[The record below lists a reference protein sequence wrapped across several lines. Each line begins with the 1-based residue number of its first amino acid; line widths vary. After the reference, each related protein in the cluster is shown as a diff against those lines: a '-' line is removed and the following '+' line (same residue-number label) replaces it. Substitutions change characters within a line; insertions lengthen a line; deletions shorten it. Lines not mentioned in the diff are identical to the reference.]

1 MGRRILGKGR
11 AMSDSILLNYLLV
24 LSTIIIVFGMIN
36 KETEIWRKSDKFGE
50 VFGALPV

>member
-11 AMSDSILLNYLLV
+11 AMSDSILLNNLLV

-50 VFGALPV
+50 VFGAFPV